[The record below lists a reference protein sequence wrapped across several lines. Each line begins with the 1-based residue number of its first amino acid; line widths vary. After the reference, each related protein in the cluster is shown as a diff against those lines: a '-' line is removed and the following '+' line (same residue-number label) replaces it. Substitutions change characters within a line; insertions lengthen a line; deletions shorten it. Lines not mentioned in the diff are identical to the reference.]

1 MIMIDGSMAMWNSVL
16 GAFCRENRIQ
26 YYERCWR
33 VVTEKASL
41 LDLQTTFVHNC
52 LSHAMRAAKTTV
64 MKYYKRHH
72 KTVAMF
78 WIALLFSCDTLAELD
93 STMESIIA
101 VTNCETMSLYVQNH
115 FNQLHQQIKQHKNIE
130 ELANIS
136 LKSSSVRDDYLFTS
150 KAMDDKQELNSPF
163 YLHFKQK
170 LENYRQSDVF
180 ANHQLSQTPKDSV
193 ANENS
198 YEGKEF
204 CEKLIRIII
213 SRISTTS
220 QLMLGDLSRHHQKPL
235 DNANDEIKTIYKQYQ
250 KKHKQLAD
258 SKLKTVCVNN
268 LTQGTIEQYF
278 SELKRVYLKGGRAVR
293 LDDLVEKLYE

>member
-1 MIMIDGSMAMWNSVL
+1 
-16 GAFCRENRIQ
+16 
-26 YYERCWR
+26 
-33 VVTEKASL
+33 
-41 LDLQTTFVHNC
+41 
-52 LSHAMRAAKTTV
+52 
-64 MKYYKRHH
+64 MKYYNRHH

-78 WIALLFSCDTLAELD
+78 WIALLFSCDTLTELD

-130 ELANIS
+130 ELANLF

-213 SRISTTS
+213 SRI
-220 QLMLGDLSRHHQKPL
+220 
-235 DNANDEIKTIYKQYQ
+235 
-250 KKHKQLAD
+250 
-258 SKLKTVCVNN
+258 
-268 LTQGTIEQYF
+268 TQH
-278 SELKRVYLKGGRAVR
+278 RN
-293 LDDLVEKLYE
+293 